1 MSSIFNNTKPHL
13 KTSSKALTLS
23 LKNLRS
29 SKKKALRVA
38 AVVADVEQAM
48 WMEFFSW
55 WKTLEPFE

>member
-1 MSSIFNNTKPHL
+1 M
-13 KTSSKALTLS
+13 
-23 LKNLRS
+23 KNLRS

-55 WKTLEPFE
+55 WKILEPFERFSVWSAENIIKDASIKR